1 MKKRKKVYIYIYAC
15 IYLLYLHIST
25 LQLSDLV
32 DPKLIDVLGHSA
44 KDELEESLEFAA
56 KEVAAEQVKE
66 SKAKMNAALDKY
78 EKSAAVC
85 SH

>member
-1 MKKRKKVYIYIYAC
+1 MKKRKHAAC

-25 LQLSDLV
+25 LQLSHLV

-44 KDELEESLEFAA
+44 KDKLEESLASA
-56 KEVAAEQVKE
+56 VYVIAAERIKE
-66 SKAKMNAALDKY
+66 SKAKMNAAIDKFVQG
-78 EKSAAVC
+78 SAVC